1 MSTTLSLKVALEYS
15 GVKDGKVASVLAFDL
30 STIDM
35 GTILT
40 FFSQYPGEE
49 EMCVYAL
56 CSQYSVCVCVY
67 VCAFRKRLDDY
78 VRAVPASARA

>member
-15 GVKDGKVASVLAFDL
+15 GVKQGKVASVLAIDL

-35 GTILT
+35 GAILT
-40 FFSQYPGEE
+40 LFSQYPGEE

-56 CSQYSVCVCVY
+56 CSQYSVCVCVC
-67 VCAFRKRLDDY
+67 VCVCFSQTSR
-78 VRAVPASARA
+78 